1 MSIKINKKF
10 LEEIYKLEK
19 KYYIEHF
26 NKEEYIKNFLEILEN
41 LLNKEIRN
49 RVDLKSIKGRNRDE
63 IEREILK
70 TLSVEEL
77 KVIVYYENIEETE

>member
-26 NKEEYIKNFLEILEN
+26 NKEEYIKNFLEILE
-41 LLNKEIRN
+41 NKEIRN